1 MIFET
6 VMNISRELERK
17 TAIEV
22 TVKLMEEV
30 GEMSQALLSSLDV
43 CGCGYKGFTRE
54 DVVEEIADIVICALS
69 IAQKMNA
76 TEEEL
81 TSEILRKIKKW
92 EAKCE
97 QI

>member
-1 MIFET
+1 MIFNT
-6 VMNISRELERK
+6 VMETSKEFERK

-30 GEMSQALLSSLDV
+30 GEMSQALLSSLDI

-54 DVVEEIADIVICALS
+54 DVIEEIADVIICALS
-69 IAQKMNA
+69 VAEKMNA

-81 TSEILRKIKKW
+81 TNEILRKIKKW

-97 QI
+97 QK

>member
-30 GEMSQALLSSLDV
+30 GEMSQALLSNKLRSFWLF
-43 CGCGYKGFTRE
+43 KK
-54 DVVEEIADIVICALS
+54 LS
-69 IAQKMNA
+69 
-76 TEEEL
+76 
-81 TSEILRKIKKW
+81 
-92 EAKCE
+92 
-97 QI
+97 